1 MLGFLSG
8 HPLAGTQL
16 VKLPIQRAPK
26 EEATFL
32 HLLPEEEVKKI
43 IEVVDS
49 EEHFDVFDHP
59 SSVESPYASSV
70 YLPSA

>member
-16 VKLPIQRAPK
+16 VKLPIQRAAK
-26 EEATFL
+26 EATSS
-32 HLLPEEEVKKI
+32 HLLLEEEVTKI

-59 SSVESPYASSV
+59 SPVESPCASFV